1 MNFFDKR
8 LSEYNLADVILV
20 ILLINICAW
29 IEKMMICIY
38 HEVVG

>member
-29 IEKMMICIY
+29 IEKLIIFSY
-38 HEVVG
+38 YAVVG